1 MENAVKKSSKRPSL
15 GDLTGMAPPSASLA
29 QDTVRE
35 LERLSGGRAITGH
48 ADGETPMTRQ
58 TEEALREAAAAPAAA
73 ATDANDE
80 PQRRRPPG
88 RSKGAP
94 RWTEADLRRALLED
108 AEVESVWVKFATQVR
123 IETRERLNAFVLHG
137 KRKRFN
143 STRIQDVV
151 DAALS
156 RYLDEQGFAREEDGG
171 RAAA

>member
-1 MENAVKKSSKRPSL
+1 MDDAIKKPSKRPSL
-15 GDLTGMAPPSASLA
+15 GDLRGMAPPAASLA
-29 QDTVRE
+29 HDTVRE
-35 LERLSGGRAITGH
+35 LERLSGGRASAGH
-48 ADGETPMTRQ
+48 AAGEAPVVRQ
-58 TEEALREAAAAPAAA
+58 ADEAPPEPAPAAVRGEPE
-73 ATDANDE
+73 DE
-80 PQRRRPPG
+80 PQRRRPAA

-94 RWTEADLRRALLED
+94 RWTEDDLRRALLED

-156 RYLDEQGFAREEDGG
+156 RYLDEQGFAREDGG
-171 RAAA
+171 ARAAA